1 MRAHVTMA
9 IYSIDSVVC
18 GHNVWTLFLGEELQ
32 CGHAGN
38 IYDLHTVAMNK
49 PGTGIVGHVKREI
62 SAPCN
67 VFLLGGGVIT
77 CIITGNHQYSLD
89 HPQGGLDVP
98 CQLVFKGTK
107 NMLTKIKQLQ
117 CAYNYK

>member
-1 MRAHVTMA
+1 MA